1 MTYRLRYLDRTLEL
15 GDAPFT
21 IGRNA
26 SCQLTIDSDAL
37 ISRKHATFRVT
48 PSGVT
53 VEDHDSRNGV
63 IVNGARIEKDA
74 LLEPG
79 DTILIGV
86 QELELLTDKARKS
99 RSGGAA
105 SKGLAA
111 TGIHRV
117 AGASLESIPVPVDYV
132 TIAGRSYAVVP
143 KAEYLRMRKEL
154 TALARSPATRGARPA
169 SRASPRVKKK

>member
-15 GDAPFT
+15 GDTPFT
-21 IGRNA
+21 VGRNA

-48 PSGVT
+48 PHGVV

-63 IVNGARIEKDA
+63 IVNGARVEKEA
-74 LLEPG
+74 ILHPG
-79 DTILIGV
+79 DAILIGV
-86 QELELLTDKARKS
+86 QEFELVGDKGGKAR
-99 RSGGAA
+99 GGAT
-105 SKGLAA
+105 SKLAA
-111 TGIHRV
+111 TGIHRIV
-117 AGASLESIPVPVDYV
+117 VPSDETIPARVDYV

-154 TALARSPATRGARPA
+154 TALTRAPARRVAKPTG
-169 SRASPRVKKK
+169 RAAPRVKKK